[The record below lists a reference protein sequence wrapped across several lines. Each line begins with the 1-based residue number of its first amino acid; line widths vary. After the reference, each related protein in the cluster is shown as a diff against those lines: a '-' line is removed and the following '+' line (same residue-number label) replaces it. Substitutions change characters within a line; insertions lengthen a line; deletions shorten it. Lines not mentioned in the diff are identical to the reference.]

1 MAKTIRGVFHARL
14 TGTHG
19 PMLNMSFANA
29 EEDLKREL
37 EK

>member
-19 PMLNMSFANA
+19 PMLNMTFDKAA
-29 EEDLKREL
+29 KDLTREL